1 MFPVVSTRRTHQING
16 TCMAIHG
23 FHSNIIVLS
32 TFITDSILLG
42 LMFVGVLR
50 WPNSRMRG
58 RTWWLLYT
66 QASLHHLVDNGW
78 PFNLIPHA
86 N

>member
-1 MFPVVSTRRTHQING
+1 
-16 TCMAIHG
+16 MAIHG